1 MSAATIIPSLI
12 PLIVVV
18 AMRRAEERV
27 LRQLTDAHALTAE
40 TAIPLSPSRSIE
52 RRRLQGLIHGGAIRL
67 TADGRHFLDADG
79 LNIYRG
85 NRRRSALIALSVVL
99 SLVGIGLA
107 VLFSLR

>member
-18 AMRRAEERV
+18 AMRRAEERIH
-27 LRQLTDAHALTAE
+27 RQLTDARALTAE
-40 TAIPLSPSRSIE
+40 TAIPLAPSRGIE

-79 LNIYRG
+79 WAKYRS
-85 NRRRSALIALSVVL
+85 NRRRRALIALSVVL
-99 SLVGIGLA
+99 ALVGIGLA